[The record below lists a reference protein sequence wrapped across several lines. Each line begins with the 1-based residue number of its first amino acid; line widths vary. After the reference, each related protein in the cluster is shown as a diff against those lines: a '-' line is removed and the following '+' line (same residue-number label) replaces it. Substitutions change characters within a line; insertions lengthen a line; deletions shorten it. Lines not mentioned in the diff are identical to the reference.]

1 VTDENVS
8 VEKLTPAGTAATQVI
23 LAIFRANGA
32 FQAIADEL
40 TSDLPLT
47 TAQWQVMGPIV
58 SGGRPLTVAQIARRM
73 GLTRQSV
80 HASVRRLVDQG
91 LVEFAPNADHRRS
104 PLVQLTDAGS
114 AAYAVLDRRQIEWAN
129 RLGARIPESDLE
141 TAERVLI
148 SLCQQ
153 VERPERD
160 PSEPDSKAPDSVA

>member
-1 VTDENVS
+1 MTD
-8 VEKLTPAGTAATQVI
+8 EKLTRAGTAATQVI
-23 LAIFRANGA
+23 LATFRANGA
-32 FQAIADEL
+32 FQAVGDEL

-58 SGGRPLTVAQIARRM
+58 AGGRPLTVAQIARRM

-80 HASVRRLVDQG
+80 HALVRRLVDQG

-114 AAYAVLDRRQIEWAN
+114 AAYSILDRRQVEWAN

-148 SLCQQ
+148 TLCQQ
-153 VERPERD
+153 LERPEQDIPERA
-160 PSEPDSKAPDSVA
+160 SKAPGSVA